1 MSNYDCKVRVA
12 LISQLLLSCSI
23 YPLQCKLYLTYNPF
37 PLSGNSKILVLQ
49 NQYTLTSSISEP

>member
-23 YPLQCKLYLTYNPF
+23 YPLQCKLYLTCNLFYF
-37 PLSGNSKILVLQ
+37 PLEETPKS
-49 NQYTLTSSISEP
+49 